1 MAALAARG
9 INSYR
14 QAELQSRTPLELV
27 VMLYDGALRFS
38 GQAREAMLVRDI
50 QRRRVNINRAMD
62 IVSELQNTLDMDAGG
77 KLSRDLDAL
86 YSYVRDRML
95 EASIRQ
101 DIRPLDE
108 AIRILGTLREG
119 WAGIAS
125 GSQVAAAGR

>member
-14 QAELQSRTPLELV
+14 QAELQTRTPLELV
-27 VMLYDGALRFS
+27 VMLYDGAIRFS
-38 GQAREAMLVRDI
+38 GQARDAMLVRDI

-125 GSQVAAAGR
+125 GSQVAAAAR

>member
-27 VMLYDGALRFS
+27 VMLYDGAIRFS

-62 IVSELQNTLDMDAGG
+62 IVSELQNTLDMEAGG

-95 EASIRQ
+95 EASIEQ

-125 GSQVAAAGR
+125 GSQAAAAAR

>member
-14 QAELQSRTPLELV
+14 QAEVQSRTPLELV
-27 VMLYDGALRFS
+27 VMLYDGAIRFS

-125 GSQVAAAGR
+125 GSQVAAAR

>member
-14 QAELQSRTPLELV
+14 QAELQTRTPLELV
-27 VMLYDGALRFS
+27 VMLSDGAIRFS

-95 EASIRQ
+95 EASIKQ

-125 GSQVAAAGR
+125 GSQVAAAAR

>member
-14 QAELQSRTPLELV
+14 QAELQTRTPLELV
-27 VMLYDGALRFS
+27 VMLYDGAIRFS

-101 DIRPLDE
+101 DVRPLDE

-125 GSQVAAAGR
+125 GSQVAAAAR